1 MCVCCVAVFV
11 SEVDAAAFTI
21 KTIDDPRTLNKTLYL
36 RPCGNVCSMN
46 DLVEM
51 WEGKIEKKLVKAFVT
66 ESQLLEKIKGFVKT
80 STFLKFFFNFSLALS
95 AFCLCDAETPYPD
108 DMEMVFIYSFFIKGH
123 HTYFEIDESCGGVN
137 GTELYPDVKYM
148 TVSEFLDT
156 LL

>member
-51 WEGKIEKKLVKAFVT
+51 WEGKIEKK
-66 ESQLLEKIKGFVKT
+66 
-80 STFLKFFFNFSLALS
+80 
-95 AFCLCDAETPYPD
+95 
-108 DMEMVFIYSFFIKGH
+108 
-123 HTYFEIDESCGGVN
+123 TYFLLCPAFPMCKVAKQRN
-137 GTELYPDVKYM
+137 
-148 TVSEFLDT
+148 VSSIWIL
-156 LL
+156 